1 MIQYI
6 IKKGDNLWNLAKKH
20 LGNGMRY
27 KEIVKANNWK
37 DENHI
42 IKPGDVI
49 FIPKE
54 ESVTQK
60 QKSESKKTT
69 TSNNTPV
76 KDVYLT
82 AIKNVPTKYITL
94 TITSPE
100 GQERPWEDV
109 LRENPDYQ
117 IYTDINGRP
126 LTYKEFQQ
134 LGGDKI
140 IPKTDKQIQSDW
152 RNMFIPTYDNP
163 IFGQRRVD
171 NYNKA
176 SKRAEIKKDLGL
188 PSYLDTMREGQDI
201 AANTAFAL
209 FTYPQLVGSLVNGF
223 GEAYAAGELL
233 PYTGRFLAGAVG
245 AGTGGY
251 AFDKAVYNATGKSFT
266 QALTD
271 NGVWHINAPMLNAGS
286 WAGSGLA
293 SKVAG
298 NFPVVASGFDRM
310 TITPEGPVM
319 VKPGE
324 TVIINN
330 IKGVPGGNTVSATG
344 YSYQRSFGKPHR
356 GSFGNHR
363 ADSGG
368 GGRGGKTT
376 EYGYEPYSE
385 IGVRTGKGQDFFEY
399 TNEFPIYDNPAV
411 YLPAGFQMQNGT
423 YYGNLPEITV
433 IGDVPRY
440 EEYSNAKSPW
450 ELWYAAQPE
459 GTIQTYTGADRPG
472 VYLINRSGNV
482 QTERRRV
489 GNSQGWVAPDSTT
502 YRYVTVSPR
511 DEVNRLDG
519 RMDPNAT
526 ISKVEKIDISRA
538 KNK

>member
-1 MIQYI
+1 MQYI
-6 IKKGDNLWNLAKKH
+6 IKQGDNLWNLAKKY
-20 LGNGMRY
+20 LGNGVKY
-27 KEIVKANNWK
+27 TEIMKANNWT
-37 DENHI
+37 NSNQL

-49 FIPKE
+49 IIPIPETSEKKKE
-54 ESVTQK
+54 
-60 QKSESKKTT
+60 KSKVT

-76 KDVYLT
+76 TDVYLT
-82 AIKNVPTKYITL
+82 AIKNVPTKYITS

-152 RNMFIPTYDNP
+152 RNMFIPAYDNP

-176 SKRAEIKKDLGL
+176 SKRAEIKKNLGL

-209 FTYPQLVGSLVNGF
+209 FTYPQLIGQIANGV

-245 AGTGGY
+245 AGAGGY

-298 NFPVVASGFDRM
+298 NFPAVFSGADRM

-330 IKGVPGGNTVSATG
+330 VKGIPGGNTVSATG
-344 YSYQRSFGKPHR
+344 YSYQRSFGKPHS
-356 GSFGNHR
+356 GSFGNHKVS
-363 ADSGG
+363 SGG
-368 GGRGGKTT
+368 GVRNQGKTT
-376 EYGYEPYSE
+376 GYGYEPYSE
-385 IGVRTGKGQDFFEY
+385 TGVRTGKGQDFFEY
-399 TNEFPIYDNPAV
+399 TNEFPIYDNPAI
-411 YLPAGFQMQNGT
+411 YLPAGFLMKNGP
-423 YYGNLPEITV
+423 YYGSFPEVTV
-433 IGDVPRY
+433 MGDVPRY
-440 EEYSNAKSPW
+440 EEYSGAKSPW
-450 ELWYAAQPE
+450 ELWYAVQPE
-459 GTIQTYTGADRPG
+459 GTVQTYTGADRPG
-472 VYLINRSGNV
+472 VYLINRSGNM

-502 YRYVTVSPR
+502 YQYVTVSPR
-511 DEVNRLDG
+511 DEVNRLNG
-519 RMDPNAT
+519 RMNPNAT

>member
-1 MIQYI
+1 MTQYI
-6 IKKGDNLWNLAKKH
+6 IKKGDNLWNLAQKH
-20 LGNGMRY
+20 LGNGMKY
-27 KEIVKANNWK
+27 KEIMKANGWK

-60 QKSESKKTT
+60 HESKKTT
-69 TSNNTPV
+69 TSNNTPAIDV
-76 KDVYLT
+76 WLTSIKD
-82 AIKNVPTKYITL
+82 VPTKYITP

-140 IPKTDKQIQSDW
+140 IPKTDKQIQSNW
-152 RNMFIPTYDNP
+152 RNMFIPAYDNP
-163 IFGQRRVD
+163 IFGQRRVN
-171 NYNKA
+171 NYNAA

-209 FTYPQLVGSLVNGF
+209 FTYPQLVGSIINGF
-223 GEAYAAGELL
+223 GEAAAADALL
-233 PYTGRFLAGAVG
+233 PYTGRFLASAAG
-245 AGTGGY
+245 AGAGGY
-251 AFDKAVYNATGKSFT
+251 AFDKTVYDATGKSFT

-271 NGVWHINAPMLNAGS
+271 NGVWSINAPMLNAGS

-298 NFPVVASGFDRM
+298 NFPAVFSGADRM
-310 TITPEGPVM
+310 TITPEGAVM

-324 TVIINN
+324 TVIVNN
-330 IKGVPGGNTVSATG
+330 VKGIPGGNTVSATG
-344 YSYQRSFGKPHR
+344 YSYQRSFGSKHG

-363 ADSGG
+363 VSSGG

-376 EYGYEPYSE
+376 TYGYEPYSE
-385 IGVRTGKGQDFFEY
+385 TGVRTGQGQDFFEY
-399 TNEFPIYDNPAV
+399 TNEFPIYDNPAI
-411 YLPAGFQMQNGT
+411 YLPAGFQMKNGP
-423 YYGNLPEITV
+423 YYGSFPEVTV

-440 EEYSNAKSPW
+440 EEYSGAKSPW
-450 ELWYAAQPE
+450 ELWYAVQPE

-472 VYLINRSGNV
+472 VYLINRSGNM

-502 YRYVTVSPR
+502 YQYVTVSPR